1 LGKDAKSGTSKE
13 TATQNGG
20 SLTKRKRGE
29 MGMDKIDIDLMPK
42 DVSNGSPNDDT
53 QTEEE
58 THEEET
64 EKRVLFTRH
73 TEVLMSCRSCTL
85 TLHGVWRGLRPN
97 IHVGRLLREHLGSL
111 VMRKQIP

>member
-1 LGKDAKSGTSKE
+1 MVGLKKTVDRNSKGGTLKEAANDTLKGGKLEGNAKEELGKDAKSGTSKE
-13 TATQNGG
+13 IATQNGG

-64 EKRVLFTRH
+64 EKG
-73 TEVLMSCRSCTL
+73 SCLQDTQ
-85 TLHGVWRGLRPN
+85 
-97 IHVGRLLREHLGSL
+97 
-111 VMRKQIP
+111 KF